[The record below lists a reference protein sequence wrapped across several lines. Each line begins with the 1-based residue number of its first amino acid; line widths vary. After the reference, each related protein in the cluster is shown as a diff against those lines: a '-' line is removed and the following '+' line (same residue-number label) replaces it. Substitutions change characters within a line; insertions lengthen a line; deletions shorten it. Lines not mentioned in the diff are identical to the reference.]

1 MSLQAGD
8 PPLGNERGALGVG
21 TGPTPSP
28 QRPPDPPE
36 RKTAPLLKPPKKE
49 DNPVKKRQPRV
60 KTVIQ
65 SNKITSM
72 FVPITKISKTKDSN
86 LSQDNT
92 DRSCSTTAR
101 AKMDQQRCISESDGQ
116 TQDSIEPV
124 KVNVFSCQKLP
135 GKPDLATMSNQKL
148 SLNELN
154 TGIPANLAS
163 DCDQNNAS

>member
-1 MSLQAGD
+1 MGFNI
-8 PPLGNERGALGVG
+8 GFN
-21 TGPTPSP
+21 
-28 QRPPDPPE
+28 
-36 RKTAPLLKPPKKE
+36 
-49 DNPVKKRQPRV
+49 
-60 KTVIQ
+60 
-65 SNKITSM
+65 
-72 FVPITKISKTKDSN
+72 ITKIAKITKTKDSN

-92 DRSCSTTAR
+92 DRSCSTSAR

-154 TGIPANLAS
+154 TGIPANLNS